1 MELLTIGA
9 FGPPSTGISFRSLI
23 RAGSRRLTYLR
34 TVLRERTAADLD
46 ACVLALRAVHEADGY
61 PVNWPRE
68 PGRWLDPPGVL
79 AAWVFADPE
88 IAGHVLVTSP
98 GEVGRLFVTPSHRG
112 RGIGVR
118 LLTQVRAWASGRG
131 LGLVLEV
138 VDDGRSAA
146 VALYEGTGWTH
157 QGTFRADWTGPGG
170 EPVHVRRY
178 SLPCP
183 A

>member
-1 MELLTIGA
+1 M
-9 FGPPSTGISFRSLI
+9 FQS
-23 RAGSRRLTYLR
+23 
-34 TVLRERTAADLD
+34 VLRDRTAADLD
-46 ACVLALRAVHEADGY
+46 ACVHALRAVHEADGY
-61 PVNWPRE
+61 PVNWPQD

-88 IAGHVLVTSP
+88 IAGHVLVTAP

-118 LLTQVRAWASGRG
+118 LLTHVREWAAEQG

-138 VDDGRSAA
+138 VDDERGAA
-146 VALYEGTGWTH
+146 IALYERTGWAYG
-157 QGTFRADWTGPGG
+157 GTFPADWTGPRG